1 MPHEDRH
8 IPLTDEVVRFPV
20 PAEEAGE
27 RLDVFLARR
36 LSQFSRNY
44 LQRAIYAGAVQ
55 LHGPDLPS
63 GKLRPNYKLRLGQVV
78 EMRLPQPP
86 PEGPLPEDIP
96 LDVLYEDRWIIVVN
110 KPPGMVVHPAAG
122 HWEGTL
128 VSALQHHFD
137 QLSQLGGPVRPGIVH
152 RLDRDT
158 SGVMVVARNDL
169 VHAKLSKQFSRRRV
183 EKEYW
188 ALVQGSPARDRDV
201 VELPI
206 GRHLQHR
213 HRMST
218 APGSLRPRQAETF
231 YEVLERF
238 EQAALLRVL
247 PRTGRTHQIRVHL
260 AAVGHPVLGDHLYG
274 GRAEVRLRELLP
286 RDWFT
291 HPGGP
296 LNRKLRGVRLPE
308 EQFDRLQKQLD
319 QVVLSRQ
326 ALHARRLK
334 FLHPESRQMVQ
345 FTAPV
350 PEDIQQALT
359 WLRLAQDNRLPPQR
373 G

>member
-1 MPHEDRH
+1 MPRHDLH
-8 IPLTDEVVRFPV
+8 IPLTDQVVHF
-20 PAEEAGE
+20 AAGSE
-27 RLDVFLARR
+27 DVGQRLDLFLARH
-36 LSQFSRNY
+36 LPQFSRNY

-55 LHGPDLPS
+55 VRGGEGPV
-63 GKLRPNYKLRLGQVV
+63 GKLRPNYKLRPGDVV
-78 EMRLPQPP
+78 ELRMPEPP

-137 QLSQLGGPVRPGIVH
+137 QLSSLGGPVRPGIVH

-158 SGVMVVARNDL
+158 SGVMVVARSDV

-188 ALVQGSPARDRDV
+188 ALVQGVPARDRDV

-206 GRHLQHR
+206 GRHVQHR

-218 APGSLRPRQAETF
+218 SPSALRPREAETF
-231 YEVLERF
+231 YEVLQRF
-238 EQAALLRVL
+238 QQAALLRVL

-260 AAVGHPVLGDHLYG
+260 AAVGHPVLGDHLYS

-286 RDWFT
+286 PEWFT

-296 LNRKLRGVRLPE
+296 LDVRLRE
-308 EQFDRLQKQLD
+308 GMLSGERFDQLQRQLD

-334 FLHPESRQMVQ
+334 FLHPESRQAVE
-345 FTAPV
+345 FTAPL
-350 PEDIQQALT
+350 PEDFRRALEV
-359 WLRLAQDNRLPPQR
+359 LRLGAGTAPR
-373 G
+373 